1 MTQPGAP
8 QADATA
14 RVARRPGRL
23 TALLH
28 RYRTEG
34 NTPIRQALSI
44 GLGLYIGA
52 SPFIGFHLG
61 LIILFGW
68 LFGLNRLK
76 AYLASH
82 ISNPLFAPLLY
93 AAEIQIGA
101 WIRTGHMYSTQSLS
115 QLQFGPLALD
125 VLIGS
130 VVVGG
135 VLAVTGTIVTYAL
148 MSEHGRDPQVA
159 HLVDAAA
166 ERYLT
171 IGLSTWEFAHAKLE
185 MDQVYLDVLK
195 DGVLPDSGVLYDLGC
210 GQGLMLSLL
219 GTARDRYQ
227 AGEWPANWPAPP
239 SGLELRGIELRPRI
253 AKRTRELLQ
262 DLATIETLDLSET
275 SLPTCRAALIIDVL
289 HLMPADAQDRLLEDV
304 ARALAPDGVLVLRE
318 ADAGGRWRF
327 QAVRVGNRLTALA
340 HGRFRRHFSFR
351 TAEAWTAKLT
361 SLGFDIA
368 KLTPNRGGPFANFVV
383 YARRAG
389 RAAALNPAPG
399 PAGAAA
405 DASARTIQSE

>member
-1 MTQPGAP
+1 
-8 QADATA
+8 
-14 RVARRPGRL
+14 L

-34 NTPIRQALSI
+34 NTPVRQALSI

-61 LIILFGW
+61 LILLFGW
-68 LFGLNRLK
+68 LLGLNRLK

-82 ISNPLFAPLLY
+82 ISNPLFAPILY
-93 AAEIQIGA
+93 AVEIQIGA
-101 WIRTGHMYSTQSLS
+101 WIRTGHMYSTVSLH

-148 MSEHGRDPQVA
+148 MSEHGRDPQIA

-185 MDQVYLDVLK
+185 MDQVYLDVLR
-195 DGVLPDSGVLYDLGC
+195 DGVLPDAGVLYDLGC

-219 GTARDRYQ
+219 GAARDRYPS
-227 AGEWPANWPAPP
+227 GEWPAGWPAPP
-239 SGLELRGIELRPRI
+239 SALELRGIELRPRV
-253 AKRTRELLQ
+253 ARRTRELLQ
-262 DLATIETLDLSET
+262 DLATIEALDLSKA
-275 SLPTCRAALIIDVL
+275 SLPRCEAVLLVDVL
-289 HLMPADAQDRLLEDV
+289 HLMAADAQDRLLEHV
-304 ARALAPDGVLVLRE
+304 ARALTPGGVLVLRE
-318 ADAGGRWRF
+318 ADASGGWRF
-327 QAVRVGNRLTALA
+327 RMVRLGNRLTALV
-340 HGRFRRHFSFR
+340 HGRFGSHFSFR
-351 TAEAWTAKLT
+351 TAGAWTAKLK
-361 SLGFDIA
+361 SLGFEVA
-368 KLTPNRGGPFANFVV
+368 RLTPNRGGPFANFVV
-383 YARRAG
+383 YARVG
-389 RAAALNPAPG
+389 NAAR
-399 PAGAAA
+399 
-405 DASARTIQSE
+405 SQSGS

>member
-1 MTQPGAP
+1 MTEPTAP
-8 QADATA
+8 QDGATA
-14 RVARRPGRL
+14 RVTRQPGRL

-34 NTPIRQALSI
+34 NTPVRQALSI

-61 LIILFGW
+61 LILLFGW
-68 LFGLNRLK
+68 LLGLNRLK

-82 ISNPLFAPLLY
+82 ISNPLFAPILY
-93 AAEIQIGA
+93 AVEIQIGA
-101 WIRTGHMYSTQSLS
+101 WIRTGHMYSTVSFD

-130 VVVGG
+130 VVVGA

-148 MSEHGRDPQVA
+148 MSEHGRDPQIA

-185 MDQVYLDVLK
+185 MDQVYLDLLK
-195 DGVLPDSGVLYDLGC
+195 DGVLPDAGVLYDLGC

-219 GTARDRYQ
+219 GTARDRYPS
-227 AGEWPANWPAPP
+227 GEWPAGWPAPP
-239 SGLELRGIELRPRI
+239 SALELRGIELRPRV

-262 DLATIETLDLSET
+262 DLATIETLDLSEA
-275 SLPTCRAALIIDVL
+275 SLPPCRAVLLLDVL
-289 HLMPADAQDRLLEDV
+289 HLMTAEAQDRLLEDV
-304 ARALAPDGVLVLRE
+304 ARALTPGGVLVVRE
-318 ADAGGRWRF
+318 ADASGGWRF
-327 QAVRVGNRLTALA
+327 RMVRLGNRLTALVQ
-340 HGRFRRHFSFR
+340 GRFGRHFSFR
-351 TAEAWTAKLT
+351 AAGAWTAKLK
-361 SLGFDIA
+361 SLGFEVA
-368 KLTPNRGGPFANFVV
+368 RLTPNRGGPFANFVV
-383 YARRAG
+383 YARV
-389 RAAALNPAPG
+389 
-399 PAGAAA
+399 GAA
-405 DASARTIQSE
+405 RGQSGI

>member
-1 MTQPGAP
+1 MTEPAAP
-8 QADATA
+8 QDGATT
-14 RVARRPGRL
+14 RVIRRPGRL

-61 LIILFGW
+61 LILLFGW

-82 ISNPLFAPLLY
+82 ISNPLFAPILY
-93 AAEIQIGA
+93 AVEIQIGA
-101 WIRTGHMYSTQSLS
+101 WIRTGHMYSTVSLD

-135 VLAVTGTIVTYAL
+135 VLAVTGTIVTFAL
-148 MSEHGRDPQVA
+148 MSEHGRDPQIA
-159 HLVDAAA
+159 HIVDAAA
-166 ERYLT
+166 ERYLA

-185 MDQVYLDVLK
+185 MDQVYLDVVK
-195 DGVLPDSGVLYDLGC
+195 DGVLPDAGVLYDLGC

-219 GTARDRYQ
+219 GTARDRY
-227 AGEWPANWPAPP
+227 ATGEWPTGWPAPP
-239 SGLELRGIELRPRI
+239 SGLELRGIELRPRV

-262 DLATIETLDLSET
+262 DLATIETRDLSEA
-275 SLPTCRAALIIDVL
+275 SLPSCEAVLLVDVL
-289 HLMPADAQDRLLEDV
+289 HLMTADAQDRLLEDI
-304 ARALAPDGVLVLRE
+304 ARALTPGGVLVLRE
-318 ADAGGRWRF
+318 ADASGGWRF
-327 QAVRVGNRLTALA
+327 RMVRLGNRLTALF
-340 HGRFRRHFSFR
+340 HGRFGRHFSFR
-351 TAEAWTAKLT
+351 AASAWAAKLK
-361 SLGFDIA
+361 SLGFEVA
-368 KLTPNRGGPFANFVV
+368 RLTPNRGGPFANFVV
-383 YARRAG
+383 YARVGKLRG
-389 RAAALNPAPG
+389 QS
-399 PAGAAA
+399 GA
-405 DASARTIQSE
+405 

>member
-1 MTQPGAP
+1 VTEPVVPQDGA
-8 QADATA
+8 TT
-14 RVARRPGRL
+14 RVIRRPGRL

-61 LIILFGW
+61 LIIFFGW

-82 ISNPLFAPLLY
+82 ISNPLFAPILY
-93 AAEIQIGA
+93 AVEIQLGA
-101 WIRTGHMYSTQSLS
+101 WIRTGHMYSTVSFD

-130 VVVGG
+130 VVLGG

-148 MSEHGRDPQVA
+148 MSEHGRDPQIA

-195 DGVLPDSGVLYDLGC
+195 DGVLPDAGVLYDLGC

-219 GTARDRYQ
+219 GTARDRYPS
-227 AGEWPANWPAPP
+227 GEWPAGWPAPP
-239 SGLELRGIELRPRI
+239 SALELRGIELRPRV

-275 SLPTCRAALIIDVL
+275 SLPSCEAVLLLDVL
-289 HLMPADAQDRLLEDV
+289 HLMAADAQDRLLEDI
-304 ARALAPDGVLVLRE
+304 ARALTPGGVLVLRE
-318 ADAGGRWRF
+318 ADASGGWRF
-327 QAVRVGNRLTALA
+327 RMVRFGNRLTGLV
-340 HGRFRRHFSFR
+340 HGRFGRHFAFR
-351 TAEAWTAKLT
+351 AASAWTAKLK
-361 SLGFDIA
+361 SLGFEVA
-368 KLTPNRGGPFANFVV
+368 RLTPNRGGPFANFVV
-383 YARRAG
+383 YARAG
-389 RAAALNPAPG
+389 
-399 PAGAAA
+399 GAA
-405 DASARTIQSE
+405 RRQSGN

>member
-1 MTQPGAP
+1 VTEPAAP
-8 QADATA
+8 QDGATTP
-14 RVARRPGRL
+14 VVRRPGRL

-101 WIRTGHMYSTQSLS
+101 WIRTGQMYSTVSFH

-210 GQGLMLSLL
+210 GQGLMLSLV

-227 AGEWPANWPAPP
+227 TGEWPAGWPAPP
-239 SGLELRGIELRPRI
+239 SGLELRGIELRPRV

-262 DLATIETLDLSET
+262 DLATIETLDLSGA
-275 SLPTCRAALIIDVL
+275 SLPNCQAVLLLDVL
-289 HLMPADAQDRLLEDV
+289 HLMSADAQDRLLEEI
-304 ARALAPDGVLVLRE
+304 ARALTPNGVLVLRE
-318 ADAGGRWRF
+318 ADAAGGWRF
-327 QAVRVGNRLTALA
+327 RAVRLGNRLTALL
-340 HGRFRRHFSFR
+340 HGRVGRHFSFR
-351 TAEAWTAKLT
+351 TASAWSAKLK
-361 SLGFDIA
+361 SLGFEVA
-368 KLTPNRGGPFANFVV
+368 RLTPNRGGPFANFVV
-383 YARRAG
+383 YARAG
-389 RAAALNPAPG
+389 STAPRQS
-399 PAGAAA
+399 GA
-405 DASARTIQSE
+405 